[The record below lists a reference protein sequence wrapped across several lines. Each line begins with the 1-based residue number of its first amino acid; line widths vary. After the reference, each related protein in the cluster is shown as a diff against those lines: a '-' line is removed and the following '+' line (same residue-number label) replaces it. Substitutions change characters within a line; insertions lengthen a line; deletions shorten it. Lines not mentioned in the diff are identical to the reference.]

1 MKKFLF
7 AMFGAVLVLGACG
20 DNGGNDEEQPVND
33 GNNAE
38 TTDNAADEG
47 GTYDLANGEE
57 LYAQNCAS
65 CHGGDLEGASGPNL
79 EDSSHDEVRAA
90 IEAGPGTMPADL
102 VTGDDADDV
111 SAWIADQ

>member
-20 DNGGNDEEQPVND
+20 DNGGNDEDQPVND

-38 TTDNAADEG
+38 TTDNAADE

-79 EDSSHDEVRAA
+79 QGSSQDEVRSA

-111 SAWIADQ
+111 AAWVADQ